1 MMLFGYLVIWLFGY
15 LVIWLFGYLVIWL
28 FGYYSY
34 SSEQEQRPPNNQIPN
49 STNHHYLG
57 IRIR

>member
-34 SSEQEQRPPNNQIPN
+34 SSEQEQRPPNNQI
-49 STNHHYLG
+49 TK
-57 IRIR
+57 